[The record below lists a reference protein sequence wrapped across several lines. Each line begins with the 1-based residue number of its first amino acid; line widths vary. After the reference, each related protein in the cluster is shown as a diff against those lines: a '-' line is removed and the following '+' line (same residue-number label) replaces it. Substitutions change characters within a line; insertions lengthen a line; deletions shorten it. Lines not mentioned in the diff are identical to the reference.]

1 LFGLSK
7 EGKVYA
13 KQTYEVHFLEEN
25 DDGLDWLIFGNG
37 RFPCELN
44 YFVGWW

>member
-1 LFGLSK
+1 MQVILLFGLSK

-25 DDGLDWLIFGNG
+25 DDGLD
-37 RFPCELN
+37 
-44 YFVGWW
+44 